1 MLDFYKI
8 ERVVNK
14 RGNTIDIRPKFLV
27 NPRCNDLMI
36 RGGDFYSVW
45 NPNEHLW
52 SLDEGT
58 VIDLIDSDIQKEY
71 QEEVDKQSR
80 LSPDIRATVVPHYMV
95 DADSGSIDRWH
106 KFVQKQMRD
115 NAKPMD
121 MKIIFGNTKCTKKDY
136 ASKRLS
142 YDICEMPIPN
152 YDELMDTLY
161 DPDERDK
168 LEWAIGAVIS
178 GDSKSIQKFIVLY
191 GDAGSGKSTF
201 LNIVS
206 KLFESYLSTFDAKEM
221 GSNNNQFALN
231 FMKSNPLV
239 SIQHDGDLS
248 RIEDNT
254 VLNSVISHEPM
265 EVNPKYGRRYEV
277 VPRTF
282 LFMGTNKPVRITDS
296 RSGMMRRLIDVKPSG
311 RKIKPYS
318 RYKTITKN
326 IDEELGGIAWY
337 CLNKYNNL
345 GESYY
350 DSYQPFDMFRM
361 TNDFYDFMQEYYDD
375 FASKDYTDLT
385 TVWTLYQAYC
395 ESANV
400 KNKMQ
405 RRSVGTELKGYFREF
420 KADTSVDGKHKRN
433 VYFGFKSERFEY
445 VSPRQQL
452 VATPKKHPLGVFEEG
467 LSIFDS
473 LYSEQPAQ
481 YATEDG
487 TPSTSWAKCQQ
498 TLHDIITSKLHYVKV
513 PENHIVIDFDRK
525 NSNGEK
531 DLNVNLEAAKRF
543 LEDTGLPPS
552 YAELSKSGAG
562 IHIHY
567 IYDGDASK
575 LSRVYDDNIEVK
587 VFTGNA
593 SLRRQLTKC
602 NNMQIKHIKSG
613 LPLKGDTKLVGE
625 TVLNNEKALISFIK
639 NCLAK
644 KHHGATTPEI
654 SFLKSELDK
663 LYSDKSVHYDVT
675 AMRPAVLAFAM
686 NSTHQKDKC
695 VDMVNQMHFASEE
708 PSEFKDSEKSD
719 IVFYDVEV
727 FPNLFVVC
735 YKFEGKDLVIKM
747 INPSAVEITELLK
760 YRLVGFNNRRYDN
773 HILYGRLV
781 GFDNYQLYT
790 LSQRII
796 AGSKNAMFK
805 EAYNLSYTDIY
816 DFCATKQSLK
826 KWEIQL
832 GIHHLEL
839 GLKWDQEVPEELYSK
854 VAEYCANDVIATE
867 AVFEANKGD
876 FLARE
881 ILADLAGGS
890 VNDTTNSL
898 TTKIIFGGDK
908 HPELVYT
915 DLSIDFPGY
924 EYVNGH
930 NMYHGIDVGKG
941 GYVYADPGMYIGDIV
956 TYDSISH
963 HPHSFIALN
972 YAGKYTDRFEML
984 LKTRAYIKHKDFDS
998 ARKMFDGKLEPWLK
1012 DESMAKSLSK
1022 ALKIAINSVYG
1033 LSSATFDNPFRDPR
1047 NVNNIVA
1054 LRGALFMVNLKE
1066 EVEKKGFKVIHIKT
1080 DSIKIL
1086 NPTPELANYINEYA
1100 AKYGYEFEIEHKFS
1114 RICLVND
1121 AVFIA
1126 KLSDDDPEDPGK
1138 WTATG
1143 TQFQQPYVF
1152 KTLFSHENIE
1162 FEDMCETKS
1171 VKTALYLDMNEQL
1184 PQLTSEESKEL
1195 DMLSDYYSNG
1205 RTRDMDDKFWDKIHK
1220 KYGPNFG
1227 VDELNQRIEELYS
1240 KEQSSHDYHF
1250 VGKVGQFCPIKSG
1263 CGGGLLVREN
1273 DGSGYSSATGAK
1285 GYRWLESETVRLL
1298 NKQNDIDKSYYIK
1311 KVDEAISDIS
1321 AFGDFEAFVSDQP
1334 NYIDITSDDLPF

>member
-1 MLDFYKI
+1 MLDFYEI
-8 ERVVNK
+8 ERIPNFKKGV
-14 RGNTIDIRPKFLV
+14 IEIRPKFLV
-27 NPRCNDLMI
+27 NLRSNDLMI
-36 RGGDFYSVW
+36 RGGDFYAVW
-45 NPNEHLW
+45 NPEEHLW
-52 SLDEGT
+52 SMDERT
-58 VIDLIDSDIQKEY
+58 VIDLIDNDIRNAC
-71 QEEVDKQSR
+71 QEELDKQSSISSSGR
-80 LSPDIRATVVPHYMV
+80 MSVLPQYML

-115 NAKPMD
+115 INKPMD
-121 MKIIFGNTKCTKKDY
+121 TKIIFANTKSTKRDY
-136 ASKRLS
+136 ASKKLD

-152 YDELMDTLY
+152 YEELMDTLY

-178 GDSKSIQKFIVLY
+178 GDSKTIQKFIVLY

-201 LNIVS
+201 LKIVEQ
-206 KLFESYLSTFDAKEM
+206 LFGPYLSTFDAKEM
-221 GSNNNQFALN
+221 GSMNNQFALN

-318 RYKTITKN
+318 KYKKVMSGISS
-326 IDEELGGIAWY
+326 ELGGIAWH
-337 CLNKYNNL
+337 CLNKYNSL

-375 FASKDYTDLT
+375 FARNEYVDLS
-385 TVWTLYQAYC
+385 TVWTLYQKYC
-395 ESANV
+395 EVANV

-405 RRSVGTELKGYFREF
+405 RRTVANELKGYFKDF
-420 KADTSVDGKHKRN
+420 KAEVVIDGKHKRN
-433 VYFGFKSERFEY
+433 VYYGFKAERFEY
-445 VSPRQQL
+445 ISLKQEL
-452 VATPKKHPLGVFEEG
+452 IAIPKQHPLGAFEQQ
-467 LSIFDS
+467 LSIFDI
-473 LYSEQPAQ
+473 LYADQPAQ
-481 YATEDG
+481 YAKEDG
-487 TPSTSWAKCQQ
+487 TPEISWARCCK
-498 TLHDIITSKLHYVKV
+498 TLHDLITNKLHYVKV
-513 PENHIVIDFDRK
+513 PSDHIVIDFDLK
-525 NSNGEK
+525 GPDGNK
-531 DLNVNLEAAKRF
+531 DLEVNLKAVKRF
-543 LEDTGLPPS
+543 LEETGLPPT

-562 IHIHY
+562 IHLHY
-567 IYDGDASK
+567 IYEGDTAK

-602 NNMQIKHIKSG
+602 NKMQIKHIKSG
-613 LPLKGDTKLVGE
+613 LPLKGEPKVVGE
-625 TVLNNEKALISFIK
+625 TVLSNEKALISFVK
-639 NCLAK
+639 NCIAK

-663 LYSDKSVHYDVT
+663 LYSDKTVHYDIT
-675 AMRPAVLAFAM
+675 SLRPSVLAFAM

-695 VDMVNQMHFASEE
+695 VEMVNQMHFASEE
-708 PSEFKDSEKSD
+708 PSEIVDSEKPD
-719 IVFYDVEV
+719 IIFYDVEI
-727 FPNLFVVC
+727 FPNLFVLCWKVW
-735 YKFEGKDLVIKM
+735 KSETVNKM
-747 INPSAVEITELLK
+747 INPSPSDITQLLK

-796 AGSKNAMFK
+796 AGSKNAMFR

-816 DFCATKQSLK
+816 DFCAKKQSLK
-826 KWEIQL
+826 KWEIEL
-832 GIHHLEL
+832 GIHHQEL
-839 GLKWDQEVPEELYSK
+839 GLKWDQEVPEDMFEK
-854 VAEYCANDVIATE
+854 VAEYCVNDVIATE
-867 AVFEANKGD
+867 AVWEANAGD

-898 TTKIIFGGDK
+898 TTKIIFGNNK

-915 DLSIDFPGY
+915 DLSELFPGY
-924 EYVNGH
+924 EQVNGH
-930 NMYHGIDVGKG
+930 NMYHGEDVGKG
-941 GYVYADPGMYIGDIV
+941 GYVYANPGRYIGNIV
-956 TYDSISH
+956 AFDSLSH
-963 HPHSFIALN
+963 HPHSFIELN
-972 YAGKYTDRFEML
+972 YAGENTKNFKAL
-984 LKTRAYIKHKDFDS
+984 LDTRAYIKHKDFES
-998 ARKMFDGKLEPWLK
+998 AKKMFDGKLEKWLV

-1033 LSSATFDNPFRDPR
+1033 LTSANFDNPFRDPR
-1047 NVNNIVA
+1047 NTNNIVA

-1066 EVEKKGFKVIHIKT
+1066 EVEKKGFTVIHIKT

-1086 NPTPELANYINEYA
+1086 NPTKELGDFINEYA

-1143 TQFQQPYVF
+1143 AQFAQPYVF

-1162 FEDMCETKS
+1162 FQDMCETKS
-1171 VKTALYLDMNEQL
+1171 VKTALYLDMNEGL
-1184 PQLTSEESKEL
+1184 PEGEHNYQ
-1195 DMLSDYYSNG
+1195 
-1205 RTRDMDDKFWDKIHK
+1205 
-1220 KYGPNFG
+1220 
-1227 VDELNQRIEELYS
+1227 
-1240 KEQSSHDYHF
+1240 F
-1250 VGKVGQFCPIKSG
+1250 VGKVGQFCPIKPG
-1263 CGGGLLVREN
+1263 CGGGVLVREADEGKFN
-1273 DGSGYSSATGAK
+1273 SATGAK

-1298 NKQNDIDKSYYIK
+1298 GKESDIDKSYYTK
-1311 KVDEAISDIS
+1311 LVDEAIADIS
-1321 AFGDFEAFVSDQP
+1321 EYGDFEEFISDKP
-1334 NYIDITSDDLPF
+1334 KEPEWIDITSDELPF